1 MDSTLFDGI
10 IHKIRAKNREDYEQV
25 VFSSITDLRIWIQEN
40 AEKAAL
46 VFLAIGFLLPFL
58 FKLVLLCIGFA
69 ALAAFVVW
77 TVALPAGIQ
86 PAGASPA
93 GVSASGFSSGM
104 PPRAP
109 GDEAS
114 QDETQSTVVVQSESS
129 AEVVQGPETP
139 SSGNDFIQH

>member
-10 IHKIRAKNREDYEQV
+10 IQKIRAKNREDYEQV

-46 VFLAIGFLLPFL
+46 LFLAVGFLLPFL

-69 ALAAFVVW
+69 ALFAFVVW
-77 TVALPAGIQ
+77 TVALPAG
-86 PAGASPA
+86 A
-93 GVSASGFSSGM
+93 VVHSASVDGFSSGL
-104 PPRAP
+104 AP
-109 GDEAS
+109 LS
-114 QDETQSTVVVQSESS
+114 PSSETQNAGVRSETDP
-129 AEVVQGPETP
+129 EVAQDSKTP